1 MASNLPYL
9 KGVRTRYVN
18 TLTKEIDNAKDIL
31 ACDTKL
37 VDETELILS
46 INRCVERLQLYC
58 DKVENQTDKLAEALG
73 VKDEELTKHLINE
86 NEVVCD
92 SAMDCVLNLKQFKE
106 GFASTKAKE
115 TEAKD
120 RVGLNQIVELQK
132 KMNSI
137 VDDQLKQQHE
147 LFKKQE
153 KKERE
158 LATTVKLPKIDIVP
172 FAGDKLKW
180 AEFWDSFECA
190 IHNNKKLS
198 NIERFNYLKGKV
210 SGEAQRSIAGCHE
223 PPKT

>member
-18 TLTKEIDNAKDIL
+18 TLSKEIDNAKDIF

-58 DKVENQTDKLAEALG
+58 DKVENQTDKQADALG

-106 GFASTKAKE
+106 GFAITEVKE

-132 KMNSI
+132 QK
-137 VDDQLKQQHE
+137 
-147 LFKKQE
+147 
-153 KKERE
+153 
-158 LATTVKLPKIDIVP
+158 
-172 FAGDKLKW
+172 
-180 AEFWDSFECA
+180 
-190 IHNNKKLS
+190 
-198 NIERFNYLKGKV
+198 
-210 SGEAQRSIAGCHE
+210 
-223 PPKT
+223 

>member
-18 TLTKEIDNAKDIL
+18 TLTKKTDIAKDIL

-37 VDETELILS
+37 VDETELTLS

-58 DKVENQTDKLAEALG
+58 DKVENQTDKLAETLG
-73 VKDEELTKHLINE
+73 MKDEELTQHLINE
-86 NEVVCD
+86 NEVVCN

-106 GFASTKAKE
+106 GFAITKAKE

-147 LFKKQE
+147 LFKRQE
-153 KKERE
+153 KKEKE
-158 LATTVKLPKIDIVP
+158 LATTVMLPKIVKVS
-172 FAGDKLKW
+172 FCGDKLKW

-210 SGEAQRSIAGCHE
+210 NGEAQRSIAGLSMSNE
-223 PPKT
+223 N